1 MSALFSPNLMN
12 WRRQDVVALALAVT
26 LGCVC
31 GVVLGYVI
39 IDDNRY
45 IGWWTRHYSPAPFA
59 VYLFG
64 KLSACYAPYV
74 GQTCW
79 DYDWRSL
86 EWGLFGG
93 GVGGMLVYIRQL
105 LVSSK

>member
-1 MSALFSPNLMN
+1 MSGPFSLNPLK
-12 WRRQDVVALALAVT
+12 WRRQDALALALAVT
-26 LGCVC
+26 LGWVC
-31 GVVLGYVI
+31 GVVLGYVV

-45 IGWWTRHYSPAPFA
+45 IGWWTRHYIPGPFA
-59 VYLFG
+59 VYLIG
-64 KLSACYAPYV
+64 KLSACYAPYA

-86 EWGLFGG
+86 QWGLFGG
-93 GVGGMLVYIRQL
+93 SVGGALVYIRQL